1 MRNIYLV
8 ILLINSIGL
17 SFGQH
22 DESLTPEERAYL
34 FHVVKKSPIL
44 DTNIGR
50 YFDYKGPVPYFPN
63 RNINFDSLETTI
75 INNPELLII
84 RKEEIAKSSKG
95 ILGETANK
103 MALWELN
110 KILLAKRGSEKEL
123 EPYLSKYKRF
133 ENALL
138 SKLPESAT
146 RTKDNETIPV
156 SKINPLLNPG
166 ISFDDKKAF
175 VESMRLPTVEEEK
188 QVIDAIS
195 FAVNDYVS
203 NRSREIYEALGGIAE
218 DYENI
223 LVAAGDGSS
232 TSGLLEEREKDEKG
246 RWNKGLPKAVGFF
259 PYQTMI
265 EPGEKKKPA
274 TIEPMRHAII
284 DLETAGD
291 NKVTN
296 VHFDVWGYNSEKQ
309 TTVVIERNGL
319 SYPLFGSSDTRFLSP
334 DSSFSNGTTLQAVIN
349 DLEKN
354 KIGDLYE
361 KIYGKKGY
369 DYWIDYNKKKKDE
382 VELKIEKNEYGYSTL
397 HSQTL
402 GTDKKATRKEKK
414 ARKGLSHPDDSQNSP
429 RLTNE
434 SEKKKKR
441 KGENNI
447 VDLYARFEAYKKKIA
462 ELEKEKSE
470 AIDLMAIYQQ
480 RLDTYKRLFGYKW
493 AKYEEN
499 DGMYIFEDSS
509 TFDIMTQDFTFA
521 PRLVKEPF
529 EVRLIAIP
537 ESSLS
542 KNADEVMLHIH
553 KTDGLKNYDARLQ
566 IALGDVFGSDQYQLS
581 SSLLSNKD
589 SVAVMQFFEGLLDRK
604 VPFSITARGAGVG
617 RWDGSAVV
625 KELHPTELSSYPK
638 DRNDP
643 EFARL
648 RKSELLVSL
657 NRSIKLEINSY
668 TDPVKSNLEI
678 SNEEI
683 KSLMSRY
690 KLNKNDILSA
700 YRTAAILSKFKEE
713 INVLA
718 GTYLSREEAKIVI
731 DRFNNEYNKTR
742 VSIGAT
748 SIKIQ
753 ELK

>member
-265 EPGEKKKPA
+265 EPGEKK
-274 TIEPMRHAII
+274 
-284 DLETAGD
+284 
-291 NKVTN
+291 
-296 VHFDVWGYNSEKQ
+296 
-309 TTVVIERNGL
+309 
-319 SYPLFGSSDTRFLSP
+319 
-334 DSSFSNGTTLQAVIN
+334 
-349 DLEKN
+349 
-354 KIGDLYE
+354 
-361 KIYGKKGY
+361 
-369 DYWIDYNKKKKDE
+369 
-382 VELKIEKNEYGYSTL
+382 
-397 HSQTL
+397 
-402 GTDKKATRKEKK
+402 
-414 ARKGLSHPDDSQNSP
+414 
-429 RLTNE
+429 
-434 SEKKKKR
+434 
-441 KGENNI
+441 
-447 VDLYARFEAYKKKIA
+447 
-462 ELEKEKSE
+462 
-470 AIDLMAIYQQ
+470 
-480 RLDTYKRLFGYKW
+480 
-493 AKYEEN
+493 
-499 DGMYIFEDSS
+499 
-509 TFDIMTQDFTFA
+509 
-521 PRLVKEPF
+521 
-529 EVRLIAIP
+529 
-537 ESSLS
+537 
-542 KNADEVMLHIH
+542 
-553 KTDGLKNYDARLQ
+553 
-566 IALGDVFGSDQYQLS
+566 
-581 SSLLSNKD
+581 
-589 SVAVMQFFEGLLDRK
+589 
-604 VPFSITARGAGVG
+604 
-617 RWDGSAVV
+617 
-625 KELHPTELSSYPK
+625 
-638 DRNDP
+638 
-643 EFARL
+643 
-648 RKSELLVSL
+648 
-657 NRSIKLEINSY
+657 
-668 TDPVKSNLEI
+668 
-678 SNEEI
+678 
-683 KSLMSRY
+683 
-690 KLNKNDILSA
+690 
-700 YRTAAILSKFKEE
+700 
-713 INVLA
+713 
-718 GTYLSREEAKIVI
+718 
-731 DRFNNEYNKTR
+731 
-742 VSIGAT
+742 
-748 SIKIQ
+748 
-753 ELK
+753 